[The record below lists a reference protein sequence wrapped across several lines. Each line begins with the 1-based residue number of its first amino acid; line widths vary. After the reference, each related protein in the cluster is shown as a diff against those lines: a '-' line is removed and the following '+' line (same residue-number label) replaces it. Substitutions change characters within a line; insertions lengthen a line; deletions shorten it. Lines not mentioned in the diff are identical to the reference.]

1 MILEQFTI
9 IVMKFS
15 GHPVQK
21 YCSLGRWWL
30 GHVRRFWFCQIIES
44 SHVHVCCNYANRMKT
59 LI

>member
-44 SHVHVCCNYANRMKT
+44 SHVHVCCNYANRM
-59 LI
+59 